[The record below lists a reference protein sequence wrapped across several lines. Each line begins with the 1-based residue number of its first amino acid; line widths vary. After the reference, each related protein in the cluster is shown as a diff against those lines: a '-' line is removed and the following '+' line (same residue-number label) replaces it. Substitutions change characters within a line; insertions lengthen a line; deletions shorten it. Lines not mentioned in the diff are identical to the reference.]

1 MWCLWS
7 WLSWSILK
15 QILKSRMVLESA
27 CDEDSKTILDFD
39 IWWRNDW
46 DIQGQRQHIIF
57 APVKVAK
64 FKLRNCILKL
74 YGSDM

>member
-1 MWCLWS
+1 
-7 WLSWSILK
+7 
-15 QILKSRMVLESA
+15 MVLESA
-27 CDEDSKTILDFD
+27 RDEDFETVLDID
-39 IWWRNDW
+39 IWRRNYW

-57 APVKVAK
+57 APAKVAK